1 MIQDMA
7 RKSYSEEFR
16 RQAVDLYESTPGA
29 TLRGIAGDLGIVRGT
44 LSEWVRAH
52 GTGRKTAADGST
64 VPSEIGAS
72 RTAVSREVDGDGVP
86 LTPEQR
92 IARLEAE
99 NARLRAE
106 TTKLTTEREI
116 LRQAAKY
123 FAGETNW

>member
-1 MIQDMA
+1 M
-7 RKSYSEEFR
+7 
-16 RQAVDLYESTPGA
+16 L
-29 TLRGIAGDLGIVRGT
+29 
-44 LSEWVRAH
+44 RAH

-64 VPSEIGAS
+64 VPSEVGAS
-72 RTAVSREVDGDGVP
+72 RTTGAREVDRGGAP
-86 LTPEQR
+86 LTPEQT

-106 TTKLTTEREI
+106 TVKLTTEREI